1 MQSNQDILDRIQ
13 TKVHSLVRKLEVCT
27 EENSILKKEIER
39 LKKELDRNSP
49 TLFSKGLENEEEDK
63 IQKVKDALDSYVEE
77 IETCIRLIKE

>member
-13 TKVHSLVRKLEVCT
+13 SKVHSLVRKLEVCT

-49 TLFSKGLENEEEDK
+49 TLFSKGLENKEEDK
-63 IQKVKDALDSYVEE
+63 IQKVKDAIDSYVEE